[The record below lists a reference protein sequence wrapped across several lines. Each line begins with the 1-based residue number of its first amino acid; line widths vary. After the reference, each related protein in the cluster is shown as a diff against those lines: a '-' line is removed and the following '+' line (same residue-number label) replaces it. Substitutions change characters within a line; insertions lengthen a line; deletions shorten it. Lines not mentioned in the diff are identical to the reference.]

1 MFRIA
6 MSFGV
11 LALCGVAG
19 AATWTVDDD
28 GPADFNNIQDA
39 VDAASNSDEVIVA
52 PGTYT
57 GTGDEVVDMKG
68 RAITLRASGTAE
80 ETIIDG
86 EGQRRV
92 VYCSSGE
99 DADTVIEGFTITG
112 GSDSHGGGVYCN
124 NSSPTISSCTAC
136 GNTPDQTSGD
146 WTDNGGNSIDTE
158 CCPDPTND
166 GVVSSDDVQSIMN
179 AWNCMTCDSDDVNFD
194 GVVDVRDLLV
204 ALAAWGPCP

>member
-1 MFRIA
+1 MMFRIA

-39 VDAASNSDEVIVA
+39 VEAASNSDEVIVA

-124 NSSPTISSCTAC
+124 NSSPTISGCTISN
-136 GNTPDQTSGD
+136 NTANYSGGGIYCTGTGSNPSISDCTISNNTATSDGD
-146 WTDNGGNSIDTE
+146 YGYGGGGIYCTGSST
-158 CCPDPTND
+158 PT
-166 GVVSSDDVQSIMN
+166 
-179 AWNCMTCDSDDVNFD
+179 
-194 GVVDVRDLLV
+194 
-204 ALAAWGPCP
+204 

>member
-1 MFRIA
+1 MSATAAFRIRGLTPDG
-6 MSFGV
+6 FG
-11 LALCGVAG
+11 ALLGNKVTVSIMALRAGTYGSNPGSQLWSDDWCLHFGQLTGASVGACCVAEDCVETLENSCEG
-19 AATWTVDDD
+19 TWHGSGSACSDVTCEAGETINVP
-28 GPADFNNIQDA
+28 GNYSTIQAA
-39 VDAASNSDEVIVA
+39 VDAASNGDEIIVA

-112 GSDSHGGGVYCN
+112 GFGLPWRRG
-124 NSSPTISSCTAC
+124 
-136 GNTPDQTSGD
+136 
-146 WTDNGGNSIDTE
+146 
-158 CCPDPTND
+158 
-166 GVVSSDDVQSIMN
+166 
-179 AWNCMTCDSDDVNFD
+179 
-194 GVVDVRDLLV
+194 LLQ
-204 ALAAWGPCP
+204 